1 MILQFLVIALVCVA
15 AAVLALSI
23 TWVMLSAFGKLLKR
37 ANETR
42 EEQRL

>member
-15 AAVLALSI
+15 ASLLALSI

-37 ANETR
+37 ADETR
-42 EEQRL
+42 EEQHL